1 MFKLKIL
8 NWYVFRELLGPFL
21 ISVLTFSMFM
31 LMGRALKLSDL
42 LVNKGMGFFDVLQ
55 LITYIYIPFLGYII
69 PMALLLTILLG
80 LGRLSSDN
88 EIVAMKSSGISLF
101 QLVLPVSLFSL
112 IALFITTFLT
122 LYANPWGFKSLKNF
136 AVKALQSLSEVGIQ
150 EKVFYDEFKGM
161 LIYVD
166 KSEGQGGVMEGIF
179 IADKSDQTIS
189 TTIVAKKGYI
199 TSVPESLSINLRLLD
214 GSIHRVGKVVES
226 YQMGSFNTYD
236 ININLDASS
245 LSELDYS
252 EMTLSQLLATIKSLS
267 PDNPEVNEIK
277 VEFHKKFSIPFACI
291 VFGLIAI
298 PLGIRKVRGG
308 KSYGLIISLLVCLVY
323 YLLLLTGE
331 SLGKNGT
338 LPPLLSMWL
347 PNIIMAL
354 LGMYLFFHA
363 ARESTPLIFVWCNN
377 LATASTSFLKKP
389 FSNS

>member
-1 MFKLKIL
+1 MFKLKSL
-8 NWYVFRELLGPFL
+8 HLYVFRELLGPFL

-252 EMTLSQLLATIKSLS
+252 EMTLSELLATIKSLS

-308 KSYGLIISLLVCLVY
+308 KSYGLIMSLLVCLVY

-338 LPPLLSMWL
+338 LPPLLCMWL
-347 PNIIMAL
+347 PNIILAL
-354 LGMYLFFHA
+354 LGLYLFFHA
-363 ARESTPLIFVWCNN
+363 ARESTPLIFIWGNN
-377 LATASTSFLKKP
+377 LVTASASLIKKT
-389 FSNS
+389 FSNP

>member
-252 EMTLSQLLATIKSLS
+252 EMTLSELLATIKSLS

-363 ARESTPLIFVWCNN
+363 ARESTPLIFVWCTN

>member
-363 ARESTPLIFVWCNN
+363 ARESTPLIFVWCTN

>member
-55 LITYIYIPFLGYII
+55 LIVYIYMPFLGYII

-101 QLVLPVSLFSL
+101 QLVVPVSLFSL
-112 IALFITTFLT
+112 IALLLTTFLT
-122 LYANPWGFKSLKNF
+122 IYANPWGFKSLKNF
-136 AVKALQSLSEVGIQ
+136 AVRALQSLSEVGIQ

-166 KSEGQGGVMEGIF
+166 KSEGQDGVMEGIF

-199 TSVPESLSINLRLLD
+199 TSDSESLSLNLRLLD
-214 GSIHRVGKVVES
+214 GSIHRVGEMVES

-245 LSELDYS
+245 LSELDYN
-252 EMTLSQLLATIKSLS
+252 EMTLSDLLITLKSLD

-331 SLGKNGT
+331 SLGKKGA

-363 ARESTPLIFVWCNN
+363 ARESTPLVFIWCNN
-377 LATASTSFLKKP
+377 LATASTSFLKKT
-389 FSNS
+389 FFNS

>member
-1 MFKLKIL
+1 
-8 NWYVFRELLGPFL
+8 
-21 ISVLTFSMFM
+21 
-31 LMGRALKLSDL
+31 
-42 LVNKGMGFFDVLQ
+42 
-55 LITYIYIPFLGYII
+55 
-69 PMALLLTILLG
+69 MALLLTILLG

-101 QLVLPVSLFSL
+101 QLVLPVSLFSI
-112 IALFITTFLT
+112 IALIFTIFLT
-122 LYANPWGFKSLKNF
+122 LYANPWGFKSLKIF
-136 AVKALQSLSEVGIQ
+136 AAKALKSLSEVGIQ

-166 KSEGQGGVMEGIF
+166 KSEGQSGVMEGIF
-179 IADKSDQTIS
+179 IADKRDQTIS

-199 TSVPESLSINLRLLD
+199 TSDPKSLSLNLRLLD
-214 GSIHRVGKVVES
+214 GSIHRMGKAVEA
-226 YQMGSFNTYD
+226 YQMGSFKTYD
-236 ININLDASS
+236 INIDLDPSS
-245 LSELDYS
+245 LSKLDYN
-252 EMTLSQLLATIKSLS
+252 EMSIGELLKSLKSLS

-277 VEFHKKFSIPFACI
+277 VEYHKKFSIPFACI

-308 KSYGLIISLLVCLVY
+308 KSYGLIISLLVCLGY

-347 PNIIMAL
+347 PNIIMVL

-363 ARESTPLIFVWCNN
+363 ARESTPRIFIWGDS
-377 LATASTSFLKKP
+377 LTTAFASFIKKTYSKSS
-389 FSNS
+389 FIFF

>member
-42 LVNKGMGFFDVLQ
+42 LVNKGMGFFDILQ

-101 QLVLPVSLFSL
+101 QLILPVSLFSL
-112 IALFITTFLT
+112 AALILTTFLT
-122 LYANPWGFKSLKNF
+122 LFANPWGFKSLKNF

-166 KSEGQGGVMEGIF
+166 KSEGHDGVMEGIF
-179 IADKSDQTIS
+179 IADKRDQTIS

-199 TSVPESLSINLRLLD
+199 TSDPESLSLNLRLLD
-214 GSIHRVGKVVES
+214 GSIHRVGQVLES
-226 YQMGSFNTYD
+226 YQMGSFKTYD
-236 ININLDASS
+236 INIGLDAAS
-245 LSELDYS
+245 LKKLDYN
-252 EMTLSQLLATIKSLS
+252 EMTLSELLDTLKSLS
-267 PDNPEVNEIK
+267 PGSPDINEIK
-277 VEFHKKFSIPFACI
+277 VEYHKKFSIPFACI

-323 YLLLLTGE
+323 YLLLLSGE

-354 LGMYLFFHA
+354 LGIYLFFHA
-363 ARESTPLIFVWCNN
+363 ARESTPFILTWCND
-377 LATASTSFLKKP
+377 LVTTSTSLIKKTFP
-389 FSNS
+389 NS

>member
-1 MFKLKIL
+1 MFRLKIL

-42 LVNKGMGFFDVLQ
+42 LVNRGMGFFDVLQ

-136 AVKALQSLSEVGIQ
+136 AVKALHSLSEVGIQ

-236 ININLDASS
+236 ININLGASS

-252 EMTLSQLLATIKSLS
+252 EMTLSELLATIKSLS

-308 KSYGLIISLLVCLVY
+308 KSYGLIISLLICLVY

-363 ARESTPLIFVWCNN
+363 ARESTPLIFIWCNS
-377 LATASTSFLKKP
+377 LATAFTSFLKKP

>member
-1 MFKLKIL
+1 MFRLKIL

-42 LVNKGMGFFDVLQ
+42 LVNRGMGFFDVLQ

-252 EMTLSQLLATIKSLS
+252 EMTLSELLATIKSLS

-363 ARESTPLIFVWCNN
+363 ARESTPLIFIWCNS

>member
-1 MFKLKIL
+1 
-8 NWYVFRELLGPFL
+8 
-21 ISVLTFSMFM
+21 MFM

-42 LVNKGMGFFDVLQ
+42 LVNKGMGVFDVLQ

-101 QLVLPVSLFSL
+101 QLILPVSLFSI
-112 IALFITTFLT
+112 IALILTTFLT
-122 LYANPWGFKSLKNF
+122 LFANPWGFKSLKNF

-179 IADKSDQTIS
+179 IADKRDQTIS

-199 TSVPESLSINLRLLD
+199 TSDPESLSLNLRLLD
-214 GSIHRVGKVVES
+214 GSIHRVGQVLES
-226 YQMGSFNTYD
+226 YQMGSFKTYD
-236 ININLDASS
+236 IYIDLDAPS
-245 LSELDYS
+245 LRELDYN
-252 EMTLSQLLATIKSLS
+252 EMNLKELRDNLKSLPPGD
-267 PDNPEVNEIK
+267 PDINEIK
-277 VEFHKKFSIPFACI
+277 VEYHKKFSIPFACI

-338 LPPLLSMWL
+338 LPPLFSMWL
-347 PNIIMAL
+347 PNIILAL
-354 LGMYLFFHA
+354 LGLYLFFHA
-363 ARESTPLIFVWCNN
+363 ARESTPPIFTWCND
-377 LATASTSFLKKP
+377 LVTASASLIKKP